1 MKKIYKI
8 LIPSAVA
15 LGVIG
20 TFAENDTPNTN
31 LMDSNNSSYIEKEVQ
46 KDVDDLENQIVE
58 DSKKEEAN
66 DKTNDKT
73 PDKATD
79 KASDKVVDK
88 ATDNT
93 TDKATDKVAD
103 KTSTNTTNNDSKD
116 KTTNSK
122 DTNKENQN
130 LPLKAI
136 CNDGTISYQD
146 DSSKDNYRGMCS
158 GHDGI
163 KEKLGRVK

>member
-20 TFAENDTPNTN
+20 TFTENDTPNTN
-31 LMDSNNSSYIEKEVQ
+31 LMDNNKSSYTETESK
-46 KDVDDLENQIVE
+46 KDVDKEENNNQTVE
-58 DSKKEEAN
+58 NDKKEETT

-73 PDKATD
+73 
-79 KASDKVVDK
+79 SDQNVDK
-88 ATDNT
+88 T
-93 TDKATDKVAD
+93 TDKVAD
-103 KTSTNTTNNDSKD
+103 KTSTNTTNNNSKD
-116 KTTNSK
+116 KTANNK

>member
-20 TFAENDTPNTN
+20 TFTENDTPNTN
-31 LMDSNNSSYIEKEVQ
+31 LIDNNKSSYTETESK
-46 KDVDDLENQIVE
+46 KDVDKEENNNQTVE
-58 DSKKEEAN
+58 NDKKEETT

-73 PDKATD
+73 
-79 KASDKVVDK
+79 SDQNVDK
-88 ATDNT
+88 T
-93 TDKATDKVAD
+93 TDKVAD
-103 KTSTNTTNNDSKD
+103 KTSTNTTNNNSKD
-116 KTTNSK
+116 KTANNK

-163 KEKLGRVK
+163 KEKLGRNG

>member
-20 TFAENDTPNTN
+20 TFTENDTPNTN
-31 LMDSNNSSYIEKEVQ
+31 LIDNNKSSYTETE
-46 KDVDDLENQIVE
+46 
-58 DSKKEEAN
+58 SKKEVDEEEN
-66 DKTNDKT
+66 NNQTVENDKKEETTDKTNDKT
-73 PDKATD
+73 
-79 KASDKVVDK
+79 SDQNVDK
-88 ATDNT
+88 T
-93 TDKATDKVAD
+93 TDKVAD
-103 KTSTNTTNNDSKD
+103 KTSTNTTNNNSKD
-116 KTTNSK
+116 KTANNK

-163 KEKLGRVK
+163 KEK

>member
-20 TFAENDTPNTN
+20 TFTENDTPNTN
-31 LMDSNNSSYIEKEVQ
+31 LIDNNKSSYTETESK
-46 KDVDDLENQIVE
+46 KDVDKEENNNQTVE
-58 DSKKEEAN
+58 NDKKEETT

-73 PDKATD
+73 
-79 KASDKVVDK
+79 SDQNVDK
-88 ATDNT
+88 T
-93 TDKATDKVAD
+93 TDKVAD
-103 KTSTNTTNNDSKD
+103 KTSTNTTNNNSKD
-116 KTTNSK
+116 KTANNK

>member
-20 TFAENDTPNTN
+20 TFTENDTPNTN
-31 LMDSNNSSYIEKEVQ
+31 LMDNNKSSYTETESKNDI
-46 KDVDDLENQIVE
+46 DDSKNDNQTVEN
-58 DSKKEEAN
+58 DKKEETTDITN
-66 DKTNDKT
+66 NKTSDKTSDKTTDKT
-73 PDKATD
+73 P
-79 KASDKVVDK
+79 
-88 ATDNT
+88 
-93 TDKATDKVAD
+93 
-103 KTSTNTTNNDSKD
+103 TNTTNNNSKD
-116 KTTNSK
+116 KTTNNK
-122 DTNKENQN
+122 DTSDENQN